1 MSPWIP
7 PHGPSPAEGHH
18 DALQVSSSSVSSSI
32 PISLS
37 VSRQSEAIINSPDL
51 VYLLTQCTQEV
62 DGLLHIA
69 IQSPYSPIVTCLKH
83 LLETL
88 NKAQLVRNQ
97 QVIFALIREAL
108 EGLFK
113 ALTFQMESDI
123 LIRFR
128 DVYLFVLR
136 CLQECKALGVSFVA
150 LHVTLAL
157 LEQRPEHR
165 YYLPIIDLLARLHMV
180 EMREIDGF
188 VAKEIERQDNS
199 AILFGTHIVKV
210 LSLSC
215 CCCCCCCCLLMDLP
229 LSPALLAVQAER
241 PYVQRRGPGKDPAG
255 TDSLRLLL
263 PSAPRAAG

>member
-1 MSPWIP
+1 MSARIP
-7 PHGPSPAEGHH
+7 PHGPAPAQGHH
-18 DALQVSSSSVSSSI
+18 DALKVEIHSYSTSI
-32 PISLS
+32 PIALS

-62 DGLLHIA
+62 EGLLQLA
-69 IQSPYSPIVTCLKH
+69 LQSPYSPLVTCLKH

-128 DVYLFVLR
+128 DVYLYVLR
-136 CLQECKALGVSFVA
+136 CLQECKALGVNFVA

-157 LEQRPEHR
+157 LDQRPEHR

-180 EMREIDGF
+180 DMREIDGY
-188 VAKEIERQDNS
+188 VAKEIERQDS
-199 AILFGTHIVKV
+199 AATVFGTHIVKV
-210 LSLSC
+210 G
-215 CCCCCCCCLLMDLP
+215 
-229 LSPALLAVQAER
+229 V
-241 PYVQRRGPGKDPAG
+241 VVVVVVV
-255 TDSLRLLL
+255 
-263 PSAPRAAG
+263 